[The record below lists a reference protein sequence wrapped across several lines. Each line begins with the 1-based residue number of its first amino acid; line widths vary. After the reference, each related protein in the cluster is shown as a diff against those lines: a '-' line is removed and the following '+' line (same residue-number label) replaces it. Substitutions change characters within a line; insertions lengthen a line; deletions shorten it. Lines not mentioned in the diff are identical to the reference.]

1 MRRVIFL
8 VVGAVALVLAG
19 FGAGWFLSA
28 RQPGEA
34 SSSEVAAPPAT
45 VSTMLREDEPGEDI
59 PGMPRYPG
67 SIRAEYERERI
78 EDFVATDVEYVT
90 TDDPATVQEFY
101 REVFRAEGWVEA
113 DIGVVFGEVFFF
125 VTKGEREVVVEI
137 EERPDFTEIEI
148 EETKPLADEAVES
161 SPR

>member
-1 MRRVIFL
+1 
-8 VVGAVALVLAG
+8 
-19 FGAGWFLSA
+19 
-28 RQPGEA
+28 
-34 SSSEVAAPPAT
+34 
-45 VSTMLREDEPGEDI
+45 
-59 PGMPRYPG
+59 
-67 SIRAEYERERI
+67 
-78 EDFVATDVEYVT
+78 VT
-90 TDDPATVQEFY
+90 TDDPAAVREFY

-113 DIGVVFGEVFFF
+113 DIGVMSGEVFFF